1 MGKSDAPGRG
11 LLITATERL
20 IEKEGYAGV
29 TASGV
34 AEEAGLRKSQVF
46 YYFADMNELILE
58 TFKRQADVYRCG
70 AVAALSA
77 DQPLR
82 QFWNL
87 QRHRNSRLFSELM
100 LMASRNDDL
109 RKEIV
114 RTHADINEII
124 ERGISSILENN
135 RDIPLVGNPKLLVFL
150 ISSVARSFATETDLG
165 MLQCPAEFDGFIE
178 WFLER
183 FERDGE
189 DSRLAVLRD
198 GSTGVGTVA

>member
-1 MGKSDAPGRG
+1 
-11 LLITATERL
+11 
-20 IEKEGYAGV
+20 
-29 TASGV
+29 
-34 AEEAGLRKSQVF
+34 
-46 YYFADMNELILE
+46 
-58 TFKRQADVYRCG
+58 
-70 AVAALSA
+70 
-77 DQPLR
+77 
-82 QFWNL
+82 
-87 QRHRNSRLFSELM
+87 
-100 LMASRNDDL
+100 MASRNDDL